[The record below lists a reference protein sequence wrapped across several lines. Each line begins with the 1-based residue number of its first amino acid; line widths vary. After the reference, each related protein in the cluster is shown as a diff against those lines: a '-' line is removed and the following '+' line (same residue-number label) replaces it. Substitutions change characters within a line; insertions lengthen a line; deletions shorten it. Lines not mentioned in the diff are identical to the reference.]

1 MKTHM
6 YKYSFSNNKPIIQTY
21 FQSVLKNSASSS
33 SSSSASPSP
42 SSSSSSFSSS
52 SASSASSE
60 EKEEIKEEKEIKEE
74 EEEEIDI
81 SQIYS
86 NSGEFEYVYPEKLP
100 IELEI
105 YDIYENDEN
114 NVEKI
119 NPMK

>member
-21 FQSVLKNSASSS
+21 FQSVLKNSASASS
-33 SSSSASPSP
+33 ASASSSSAFI
-42 SSSSSSFSSS
+42 SSASSS
-52 SASSASSE
+52 SASASSE

-74 EEEEIDI
+74 AEEEEIDI